1 MAKKGEIARKGK
13 SSCIIISAGYSVV
26 GHYNFLASVSLF
38 VCCQSHIYGTQMAIL
53 KLFVLHCQQLELY
66 DSILF
71 LKNEFQ
77 NSTVHFSFQSRL
89 TLFNVSQ

>member
-71 LKNEFQ
+71 FLKT
-77 NSTVHFSFQSRL
+77 NSKTPQFIFP
-89 TLFNVSQ
+89 FNPD

>member
-26 GHYNFLASVSLF
+26 GHYNFLPSVSLF

-71 LKNEFQ
+71 LKKRIPKLH
-77 NSTVHFSFQSRL
+77 SSFFLSIQ
-89 TLFNVSQ
+89 TDTI

>member
-1 MAKKGEIARKGK
+1 MAKKGEIARTGK
-13 SSCIIISAGYSVV
+13 SSCIIRSAAYSVV

-71 LKNEFQ
+71 KKKRISKLHSSVFLSIQ
-77 NSTVHFSFQSRL
+77 TD
-89 TLFNVSQ
+89 TI

>member
-38 VCCQSHIYGTQMAIL
+38 VVNPIFMEHKWQY
-53 KLFVLHCQQLELY
+53 
-66 DSILF
+66 
-71 LKNEFQ
+71 
-77 NSTVHFSFQSRL
+77 
-89 TLFNVSQ
+89 